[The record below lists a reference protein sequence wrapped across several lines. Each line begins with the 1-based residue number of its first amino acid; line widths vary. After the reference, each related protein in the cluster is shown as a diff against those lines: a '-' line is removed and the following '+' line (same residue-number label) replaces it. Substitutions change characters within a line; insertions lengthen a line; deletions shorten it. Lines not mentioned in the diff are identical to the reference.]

1 MRRRVLKALG
11 SSLALGTKI
20 EQFTTHSAV
29 AAPYLE
35 ERANWMETATRPAST
50 NIQVA
55 GLVNPHALIG
65 IQLIAHAGQGEKESI
80 VVPGMP
86 ASPGKPFKPAP
97 HATAHGDFVF
107 ITGQVSFD
115 FDEGYPAAAEI
126 DTTSWYQ
133 SKAIAE
139 ARYIV
144 GKIARILKHLGGSL
158 KDCVKLEIYLND
170 VEDVVDLE
178 KVVRESFGDEA
189 PARSYI
195 PVIRLGPTH
204 CRVEIAAICRRPGSR
219 QAITRLEG
227 NDRSWLAPAAIAYG
241 GFLFTSSLAGNMPGR
256 LDVSLPLA
264 DQVQRLFDAVA
275 SLAPLR
281 QSGLDNVLFAS
292 MQIAK
297 GVDLGALRWHAEQ
310 AKGQEQDRHQ
320 PGGRQL
326 AALDT
331 GKHTGRF
338 HLLASDRSIV
348 CAKPE
353 ARIMSFV
360 LPETTL
366 SAAGFHES
374 PIARMRDNHRAAHRR
389 GPLSGGADRARPG
402 RCIGANTEFRRS
414 PHRRGACGVRH
425 ALAPLFAEQG
435 AHGLRHLGSGRGG

>member
-1 MRRRVLKALG
+1 MSGKSIVTLENVAPPYLGCHAARANGYCFCPVVTAPFGAETKAGRGDSLVAQFPRGAAAVEAAQVLGLAQESLKALG

-97 HATAHGDFVF
+97 HATTHGDFVF

-310 AKGQEQDRHQ
+310 AKGQERIAISPVVVDS
-320 PGGRQL
+320 
-326 AALDT
+326 
-331 GKHTGRF
+331 
-338 HLLASDRSIV
+338 LLWTRGSIQ
-348 CAKPE
+348 
-353 ARIMSFV
+353 
-360 LPETTL
+360 
-366 SAAGFHES
+366 
-374 PIARMRDNHRAAHRR
+374 
-389 GPLSGGADRARPG
+389 ADFI
-402 RCIGANTEFRRS
+402 CS
-414 PHRRGACGVRH
+414 
-425 ALAPLFAEQG
+425 L
-435 AHGLRHLGSGRGG
+435 